1 MEAVAERV
9 QDIASRG
16 IDRLPEQFVREVH
29 ERPENSKAVE
39 GKDVPVI
46 SLGRPFE
53 KVVEEMAKACREW
66 GIFVLTDHSVSSE
79 TIGALQDVGR
89 RFFELPLEEKEK
101 YANDAANGKMEGY
114 GTKMVKNQAMKLEWI
129 DYYFHMLSPPHKVDY
144 ALWPLDPP
152 SYREVT
158 EEYGKEL
165 KWVQDLI
172 LAALSKGLGLEGGAM
187 KEALGG
193 DELAME
199 MKINLY
205 PRCPQPE
212 LALGVEAH
220 TDMSAITIL
229 VADRRSGLQV
239 WKDGNWVAVDFPPGA
254 LVVHVGDQIEVL
266 SNGKYK
272 SVLHRSLVSKDDVR
286 MSWAVFFVPPLE
298 ATIGPFPQLITE
310 SNPPRFATKSYKDF
324 QYRKFNKLPQ

>member
-1 MEAVAERV
+1 M
-9 QDIASRG
+9 
-16 IDRLPEQFVREVH
+16 
-29 ERPENSKAVE
+29 
-39 GKDVPVI
+39 
-46 SLGRPFE
+46 
-53 KVVEEMAKACREW
+53 
-66 GIFVLTDHSVSSE
+66 
-79 TIGALQDVGR
+79 
-89 RFFELPLEEKEK
+89 
-101 YANDAANGKMEGY
+101 
-114 GTKMVKNQAMKLEWI
+114 
-129 DYYFHMLSPPHKVDY
+129 
-144 ALWPLDPP
+144 
-152 SYREVT
+152 T

-254 LVVHVGDQIEVL
+254 LVVHVGDQIEVGPKSLFSWTPYESIIFSRLYL
-266 SNGKYK
+266 SVASAFRRRTKFDISAK
-272 SVLHRSLVSKDDVR
+272 KKFSKASR
-286 MSWAVFFVPPLE
+286 FWKKKIQFNFLRLE
-298 ATIGPFPQLITE
+298 EP
-310 SNPPRFATKSYKDF
+310 
-324 QYRKFNKLPQ
+324 

>member
-1 MEAVAERV
+1 MGADRV
-9 QDIASRG
+9 QNLASMG
-16 IDRLPEQFVREVH
+16 VDRLPEQFVREAH
-29 ERPENSKAVE
+29 ERPENSKAIE

-46 SLGRPFE
+46 SLNHPFQ
-53 KVVEEMAKACREW
+53 KVGEEIARACQEW
-66 GIFVLTDHSVSSE
+66 GIFILTDHNIPPES
-79 TIGALQDVGR
+79 IKALQDVGR
-89 RFFELPLEEKEK
+89 QFFELPVEEKEK
-101 YANDAANGKMEGY
+101 YANDAANGNLEGY

-129 DYYFHMLSPPHKVDY
+129 DYYFHMLSPPSNVDY
-144 ALWPLDPP
+144 TKWPRDPP

-165 KWVQDLI
+165 TRVSDLI
-172 LAALSKGLGLEGGAM
+172 LVALSNGLGLEEGAM
-187 KEALGG
+187 KEAVGG
-193 DELAME
+193 DKLVME

-239 WKDGNWVAVDFPPGA
+239 WKDGNWVAVDLLPGS
-254 LVVHVGDQIEVL
+254 LVIHVGDQIEVL

-286 MSWAVFFVPPLE
+286 MSWAVFCVPPLE
-298 ATIGPFPQLITE
+298 TIIGPLPQLINE
-310 SNPPRFATKSYKDF
+310 NNPPLFTTKSYKEF
-324 QYRKFNKLPQ
+324 QYRKINKLPQ